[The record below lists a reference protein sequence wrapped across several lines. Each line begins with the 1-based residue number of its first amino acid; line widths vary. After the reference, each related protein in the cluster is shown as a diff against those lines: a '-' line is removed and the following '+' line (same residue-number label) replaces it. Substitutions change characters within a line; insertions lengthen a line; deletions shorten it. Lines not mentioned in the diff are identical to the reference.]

1 MYIDVKN
8 PKIKELN
15 QSLHRASKLGNLTNV
30 KILISIGAQI
40 SAKDKNKL
48 SPLRKAVDNGHL
60 EIVEYLIDHGANVN
74 DDDEDDDYNESDF
87 PIIGPYQ
94 CEICQDIT
102 ATKYD
107 FLKHLKGLNI
117 VA

>member
-1 MYIDVKN
+1 MPVRTWCV
-8 PKIKELN
+8 
-15 QSLHRASKLGNLTNV
+15 HRASKLGNLTNV

-40 SAKDKNKL
+40 SAKNKNKL

-60 EIVEYLIDHGANVN
+60 EIVEYLIDHGANV
-74 DDDEDDDYNESDF
+74 YNESDF